1 MKLDQQ
7 ELENLQSEINN
18 IKNKNSSDN
27 IDVIEEFL
35 EIVEKNLS
43 EHYKFLGTDCYKKDN
58 IYRFQAFID
67 GKNKDVAAYMI
78 RFLCI
83 YPDLIGKNISVNY
96 RGGFRIVL
104 TMNLIAD

>member
-7 ELENLQSEINN
+7 ELENLQSEINA
-18 IKNKNSSDN
+18 IKSKNSSDD

-43 EHYKFLGTDCYKKDN
+43 ENYKFLGTDCYKKDN
-58 IYRFQAFID
+58 VYRFQAFID
-67 GKNKDVAAYMI
+67 GTTKEVKSQMI
-78 RFLCI
+78 DFLCM
-83 YPDLIGKNISVNY
+83 YPELIGKNVSVNY